1 MAIGLKRPMAAGW
14 LAGRLGLELAGP
26 ERVIDHLCTL
36 DTLAAGGL
44 SFALPG
50 RRVEAPPDGVVVALP
65 ALAAE
70 GLCIIA
76 SDNPRLDFIRAQ
88 YLLRETPGFQRVSVP
103 ARIHP
108 TASIGRGAVIEDDV
122 TIGEGTTIGPNA
134 VILAGT
140 RIGRRCDIQS
150 GAVIGDAG
158 FGFERDADKR
168 PLRMVHLG
176 GVRIGDHV
184 EIGANTCIARGALGD
199 TVIEDHVKVNNLVH
213 IAHNCRIGAGTMI
226 GACADLCGSLDIGR
240 NCWIAPNCSI
250 RQKLVIGEDAIVG
263 MGAVVVRDVEAG
275 ITVYGNPASAHR
287 DGAQARRL
295 RASPDQPRAK
305 AARATAASP
314 RTGTASNRRD
324 KSSRHARP
332 VAG

>member
-1 MAIGLKRPMAAGW
+1 MAMALKRPVAASW
-14 LAGRLGLELAGP
+14 LARRLDLELAGP
-26 ERVIDHLCTL
+26 EREIGHLCTL
-36 DTLAAGGL
+36 DTIAAGGL

-50 RRVEAPPDGVVVALP
+50 RRLEGPNAGVVVALP

-88 YLLRETPGFQRVSVP
+88 YLLQATPGFERVGTP
-103 ARIHP
+103 ARVHP
-108 TASIGRGAVIEDDV
+108 SASIGRGTVIEDDV
-122 TIGEGTTIGPNA
+122 TIGEGTTIGHNA

-140 RIGRRCDIQS
+140 RIGRFCDVQS

-199 TVIEDHVKVNNLVH
+199 TVVEDHVKVNNLVH

-226 GACADLCGSLDIGR
+226 GACADLCGSLEIGR

-250 RQKLVIGEDAIVG
+250 RQKLVIGEDAIIG
-263 MGAVVVRDVEAG
+263 MGAVVTRDVEAG
-275 ITVYGNPASAHR
+275 ITVYGNPAAAHR
-287 DGAQARRL
+287 DGAQAKRL
-295 RASPDQPRAK
+295 RARPRARVAK
-305 AARATAASP
+305 PTPALRRAAA
-314 RTGTASNRRD
+314 
-324 KSSRHARP
+324 
-332 VAG
+332 